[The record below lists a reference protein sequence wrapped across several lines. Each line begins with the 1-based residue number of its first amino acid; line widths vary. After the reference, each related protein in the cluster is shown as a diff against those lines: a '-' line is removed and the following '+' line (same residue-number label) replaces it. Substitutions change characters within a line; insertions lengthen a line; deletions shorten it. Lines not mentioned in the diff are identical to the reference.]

1 MWSNFKCSVL
11 HVVHCPSVTQ
21 TVSPPPIPLVI
32 HFCLVSFQSPPVD
45 DIPGCD
51 KNPLKG
57 FKASGSSPL
66 CHVIS
71 NEKGQ
76 FTFPSIP
83 PGSYKVVPHYEGPHS
98 IKFDVRPVEIDF
110 TVAHKSL
117 KIDTEF
123 KVSIYI
129 FIFFIFSTVY

>member
-1 MWSNFKCSVL
+1 
-11 HVVHCPSVTQ
+11 VV
-21 TVSPPPIPLVI
+21 
-32 HFCLVSFQSPPVD
+32 
-45 DIPGCD
+45 DIQGCD

-57 FKASGSSPL
+57 FKTSGSPHL

-76 FTFPSIP
+76 FTFPAIP

-110 TVAHKSL
+110 IVEHESL
-117 KIDTEF
+117 KIDTVF
-123 KVSIYI
+123 KVNICV
-129 FIFFIFSTVY
+129 FICLIFSTVY

>member
-1 MWSNFKCSVL
+1 
-11 HVVHCPSVTQ
+11 VT
-21 TVSPPPIPLVI
+21 VI
-32 HFCLVSFQSPPVD
+32 Q
-45 DIPGCD
+45 GCD

-57 FKASGSSPL
+57 FKISGSPPL

-98 IKFDVRPVEIDF
+98 IKFDVRPVEVDF
-110 TVAHKSL
+110 TVEHGSF

-123 KVSIYI
+123 KVSTHVFFFTFII
-129 FIFFIFSTVY
+129 FIFF

>member
-1 MWSNFKCSVL
+1 
-11 HVVHCPSVTQ
+11 VVDVQ
-21 TVSPPPIPLVI
+21 
-32 HFCLVSFQSPPVD
+32 
-45 DIPGCD
+45 GCN

-57 FKASGSSPL
+57 FKPSGSSPL

-71 NEKGQ
+71 NEKGK

-110 TVAHKSL
+110 TVEHESL

-123 KVSIYI
+123 KVSTCV
-129 FIFFIFSTVY
+129 FIFLIFFGVYVIF

>member
-1 MWSNFKCSVL
+1 M
-11 HVVHCPSVTQ
+11 TQ
-21 TVSPPPIPLVI
+21 TLSPTIPLVI
-32 HFCLVSFQSPPVD
+32 SFCLVSFQSLPVV
-45 DIPGCD
+45 DIQGCD

-57 FKASGSSPL
+57 FKTSGSSPL

-71 NEKGQ
+71 NDKGQ
-76 FTFPSIP
+76 FTFPSVP

-110 TVAHKSL
+110 TVEHESL

-123 KVSIYI
+123 KVSIYV
-129 FIFFIFSTVY
+129 FIFSIFSTVY